1 MNYDK
6 NPFNLDECNLVIHF
20 FILGKITQNKPT
32 VWHEANVISGLIC
45 YLKLAKI
52 YIDKRTQVK
61 NGMADMICKFKT
73 HLNMKLFELDL
84 SYPAATIFL
93 TYH

>member
-1 MNYDK
+1 MTEK
-6 NPFNLDECNLVIHF
+6 HFNLDECNLVIHF

-52 YIDKRTQVK
+52 YIDKRIQVK

-73 HLNMKLFELDL
+73 HLNIKLFELDL